1 MTELK
6 VEKTHEKF
14 TIDDKEVSAP
24 FTLVGISRFTRRD
37 IIDAETKKI
46 VGTIGFDDYGLYGVT
61 TARPQVIIKAFGLDK
76 DPNIRMFVILSPE
89 YIVEKEDN
97 FVIIRNPNNPNVL
110 YRIPKGLMK
119 DTYLAAFPSDLLP
132 CIIKTTGKYHIVV
145 APKKA
150 PESQKNDEK
159 KKEVRKMSEK
169 EVKVEKTK
177 LYGKEVNVIPKEAQ
191 VTAGAPSW
199 VDELDEQVSTLDLV
213 TLGKPIVINK
223 FVKMHSTK
231 YGNDFMIVHVT
242 IPKDGDT
249 KSEGKDVKWVT
260 SASVIMDQLEK
271 YQKYMPYYCKIIKPK
286 GKRYYTLSFDI

>member
-1 MTELK
+1 MVELK
-6 VEKTHEKF
+6 VEKTHERY

-37 IIDAETKKI
+37 IIDVETKKI
-46 VGTIGFDDYGLYGVT
+46 VGTIGFDDYSLYGVT
-61 TARPQVIIKAFGLDK
+61 TARPQVIIKAFNLDT

-89 YIVEKEDN
+89 YIVDQEDK

-119 DTYLAAFPSDLLP
+119 DTYLAAFPSKLGP

-150 PESQKNDEK
+150 PNAPESEKKEVEKEEK

-169 EVKVEKTK
+169 EVKPEKMK

-199 VDELDEQVSTLDLV
+199 VDELDEQVTTLDLV

-231 YGNDFMIVHVT
+231 YGNDFIIAHVT
-242 IPKDGDT
+242 LPDG
-249 KSEGKDVKWVT
+249 KEVKWIT
-260 SASVIMDQLEK
+260 SASVLMDKIEK
-271 YQKYMPYYCKIIKPK
+271 YEKYMPFACKVIKPK